1 MDDYR
6 DYMTDAERLLD
17 KLGYKYTGLDE
28 FEGNPVYCNK
38 KLEDAKRGLV
48 DGRKDQGIQWLLYF
62 LVV

>member
-38 KLEDAKRGLV
+38 KLEDAKRGFV
-48 DGRKDQGIQWLLYF
+48 DGRKD
-62 LVV
+62 

>member
-28 FEGNPVYCNK
+28 FEGNPVYRKTTTYNDF
-38 KLEDAKRGLV
+38 EDISYNQTKEVPRYNEG
-48 DGRKDQGIQWLLYF
+48 F
-62 LVV
+62 

>member
-28 FEGNPVYCNK
+28 FEGNPVYCKTTTYNDF
-38 KLEDAKRGLV
+38 EDISYNQTKEV
-48 DGRKDQGIQWLLYF
+48 GRYNEGF
-62 LVV
+62 